1 MAKNTA
7 KGDEIVL
14 LKKYIAFHFDQ
25 HQKKDPETMCVVILD
40 MSNAS
45 VTNIVSNDSEK
56 EITIK
61 YVYIVRVSAQYH

>member
-1 MAKNTA
+1 MFWSYFLFAFELLVYIDVAKNTA

-40 MSNAS
+40 MSSAS
-45 VTNIVSNDSEK
+45 VTNIVSND
-56 EITIK
+56 
-61 YVYIVRVSAQYH
+61 